1 MLPRTSP
8 GRAFQSRQGSRA
20 CPGLSP
26 APQAPRGTS
35 QLGFLKARSHFLP
48 TRLTS
53 GNLSGSFPEPS
64 GFLHGHVS
72 CLCSPHSQPGH
83 WAPNRCQAEPG
94 RHRQLP
100 RPLAAHSRAGPPHAG
115 WVRRLQLALGL
126 TNKHLR
132 SNSMTLS
139 LTKKQNK
146 TKKKPS
152 LKTSKNPRTE
162 DPEELASL
170 PFHSPHLSLPVIARR
185 WRNSSTLSFYRW
197 IN

>member
-1 MLPRTSP
+1 MLPQTSP
-8 GRAFQSRQGSRA
+8 GRAFQSQQGSST

-26 APQAPRGTS
+26 APQSPRGMS

-72 CLCSPHSQPGH
+72 CLCSLHSQPGH

-100 RPLAAHSRAGPPHAG
+100 RPLAAHSRAGPSHAG
-115 WVRRLQLALGL
+115 WVCGLQLALGL
-126 TNKHLR
+126 TNNHLR

-146 TKKKPS
+146 TKK
-152 LKTSKNPRTE
+152 
-162 DPEELASL
+162 
-170 PFHSPHLSLPVIARR
+170 
-185 WRNSSTLSFYRW
+185 TLFENKQKSQ
-197 IN
+197 N